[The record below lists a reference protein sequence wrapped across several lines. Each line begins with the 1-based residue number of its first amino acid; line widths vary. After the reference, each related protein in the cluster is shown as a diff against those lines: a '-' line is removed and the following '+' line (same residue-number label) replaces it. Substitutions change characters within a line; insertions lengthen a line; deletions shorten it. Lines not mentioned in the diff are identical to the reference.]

1 MDACAVNHPSRTQR
15 FATACWGLR
24 TALTWGV
31 AVCIALKSAQAE
43 PEVHPRFAQ
52 RTLERLAPI
61 QPPVANPNNYLE
73 TLPNPHDDPSEG
85 SIKTWW
91 ETAVHQPLNPQQ
103 TPISITLEQ
112 MLFSALTHS
121 AQIRVIKE
129 VPLIRETAIVEA
141 EAEFDWAS
149 FVESEFVDTSDPV
162 GNTLQTGGP
171 TRFREDD
178 FATSAGVRRKNRM
191 GGRFEIAQEVGHRD
205 SNSVFFTPPNQGNA
219 RLTFSYTQPILKGAG
234 RAYNTRLTMLAEID
248 SEASENEFSAEL
260 QNHLLEITRAYWE
273 LYLQRSNLLQKQRL
287 RAAAQEVLQELQ
299 RREDLDALRSQIVR
313 AKAAVASRVAEV
325 ERAKMGI
332 GNSESRIR
340 ALVNDPE
347 LGNSVDSEL
356 IPKTRPHQFHEPM
369 QIGSAVETAFQH
381 RPELSRAIQQVR
393 AAGVRLDVSRNELLP
408 FLNLVVES
416 YVSGLRGN
424 SNVGGAILDQYQTGE
439 PSYTVGL
446 QYEKPFGNRR
456 ARARFTRR
464 RLELRQLESQVQATM
479 SSLRY
484 EVEVAVREVTT
495 SFREM
500 QANYQAVLGEEAE
513 VSYLYDRWTLLPG
526 EARSASIILE
536 ELLDAQERL
545 SAAELAF
552 TNSQLNFNVSQMAY
566 QRALGTL
573 LETEQISFT
582 RFCDGDIPEIYLDA
596 ASSGRRSPL
605 MKTDKDGE
613 LIPNPP
619 ADATLN
625 SRSSPPPRFL
635 PTVERPSTPRR

>member
-1 MDACAVNHPSRTQR
+1 MDSCAVQHPPRTQR

-24 TALTWGV
+24 CAL
-31 AVCIALKSAQAE
+31 AVGFAACVILSPAQAE
-43 PEVHPRFAQ
+43 TEIHQRFSQ
-52 RTLERLAPI
+52 HTLERLAPI
-61 QPPVANPNNYLE
+61 QPPVTNPNNYLE
-73 TLPNPHDDPSEG
+73 TLPSPKKNSPEG

-91 ETAVHQPLNPQQ
+91 ESAVHQPLNPQQ
-103 TPISITLEQ
+103 EPIPITLEQ
-112 MLFSALTHS
+112 ILFSALTHS

-129 VPLIRETAIVEA
+129 APLIRETAIVEA
-141 EAEFDWAS
+141 DAEFDWAS
-149 FVESEFVDTSDPV
+149 FVESELVDTSDPV

-171 TRFREDD
+171 KRFREDD
-178 FATSAGVRRKNRM
+178 FSTSVGVRRKNRI

-205 SNSVFFTPPNQGNA
+205 SNSVFFVPPDQGNS

-234 RAYNTRLTMLAEID
+234 RAYNTSLTMLAEID
-248 SEASENEFSAEL
+248 TEASEDQFSAEL

-299 RREDLDALRSQIVR
+299 RRKDLDALRSQIVR
-313 AKAAVASRVAEV
+313 AQATVASRVAEV

-347 LGNSVDSEL
+347 LGNSVDFEL
-356 IPKTRPHQFHEPM
+356 IPKTRPHKYHEPM

-408 FLNLVVES
+408 FLNLVLES
-416 YVSGLRGN
+416 YVSGLRGH
-424 SNVGGAILDQYQTGE
+424 SNVGGAILDQYRTGE
-439 PSYTVGL
+439 PSYTVAL

-464 RLELRQLESQVQATM
+464 RLELRQLESQIQATM

-500 QANYQAVLGEEAE
+500 HANYQAVLGEEAE

-545 SAAELAF
+545 SAAEFAF
-552 TNSQLNFNVSQMAY
+552 TNSQLSLNVSQMAY

-573 LETEQISFT
+573 LETEQISVT
-582 RFCDGDIPEIYLDA
+582 RFCDGDIPEIYLDSA
-596 ASSGRRSPL
+596 
-605 MKTDKDGE
+605 
-613 LIPNPP
+613 
-619 ADATLN
+619 
-625 SRSSPPPRFL
+625 SPPQDALSTGTNENSEVIPRPL
-635 PTVERPSTPRR
+635 EDTEP